1 MVTKVRSSP
10 KIRDQPASPEEDNMD
25 GGGTL
30 DYVTSD
36 YITLNYITN
45 ASENGDF

>member
-10 KIRDQPASPEEDNMD
+10 KMRDKPAAPEEDNVD
-25 GGGTL
+25 SGGTL

-36 YITLNYITN
+36 YITLNYIMN
-45 ASENGDF
+45 ASENGDC